1 MEMLENSMFFGVT
14 LTLVAY
20 AIGALIK
27 SKFKLA
33 IFNPLLISI
42 VLIIIFLAVS
52 GMDYDVYSE
61 GADFITYL
69 LTPAT
74 VCLAVPMYEQMES
87 LKKNAKAIIIGILS
101 GTVTS
106 MLCVLVCSLIFKFTH
121 ETYVTLLPKS
131 ITTAI
136 GMGVSEEMGGVSTI
150 TIAAIII
157 TGIVG
162 NMMAEFICKI
172 FKIEHPVAKGI
183 AIGTSSHAMGTAKA
197 MEIGYTEGAMS
208 SLSIAVAGVLTV
220 VLAPIFSMFL

>member
-52 GMDYDVYSE
+52 GMDYAVYSE

-106 MLCVLVCSLIFKFTH
+106 MLCVLVCSLIFKFSH

-220 VLAPIFSMFL
+220 ILAPIFSMFL